1 MEKIEKDSRL
11 ILEVESHQIL
21 FNRALPEYK
30 IRPKKD
36 HAWQEVAAV
45 INLTVD
51 ECKKRWKGLR
61 DTFSSYYKADKNVPS
76 GSGATPS
83 CKWVHFNSL
92 QFLVPFVAVPQ

>member
-45 INLTVD
+45 LNLTVD

-61 DTFSSYYKADKNVPS
+61 DTFQATTKQTKMCQADLAQHHLAS
-76 GSGATPS
+76 GCILIP
-83 CKWVHFNSL
+83 CNFWFHL
-92 QFLVPFVAVPQ
+92 